1 MSQEKEGQQS
11 AKLNR
16 DKKIIDKE
24 EPEIV
29 VYRQTSGRSL
39 VIPIKFNNNI
49 IKATVDTAAM
59 VTIADYRMFTE
70 QQLSESQEF
79 VKLQGL
85 GNQEVMG
92 KLIKN
97 VEIKIGQLT
106 ILWNVCATKLN
117 DTVFLGL
124 DFLSA
129 QKGLVDLKK
138 NITITFGQ
146 ETVSAEFA
154 G

>member
-1 MSQEKEGQQS
+1 
-11 AKLNR
+11 
-16 DKKIIDKE
+16 
-24 EPEIV
+24 
-29 VYRQTSGRSL
+29 
-39 VIPIKFNNNI
+39 
-49 IKATVDTAAM
+49 M
-59 VTIADYRMFTE
+59 VTLADYRMFTE

-92 KLIKN
+92 KLITN

-106 ILWNVCATKLN
+106 ILWDVCATNLTDKVL
-117 DTVFLGL
+117 LEL
-124 DFLSA
+124 YFLSA

-146 ETVSAEFA
+146 ERVSAEFA

>member
-1 MSQEKEGQQS
+1 LSQEKEGQQS
-11 AKLNR
+11 AKLNK

-29 VYRQTSGRSL
+29 VYRQTSGRSI
-39 VIPIKFNNNI
+39 VIPLKFNNNI

-59 VTIADYRMFTE
+59 VTLADYRMFTE

-92 KLIKN
+92 KLITN

-106 ILWNVCATKLN
+106 ILWDVCATKLT
-117 DTVFLGL
+117 DTVLLGL
-124 DFLSA
+124 YFLSA

-138 NITITFGQ
+138 ILL
-146 ETVSAEFA
+146 
-154 G
+154 